1 MKTILTY
8 LSLIALLLR
17 ALADEAQK
25 KIVRNHA
32 MSVLQIPNAQLPD
45 PRISISFAADF
56 TDSFTSGGEAQMA
69 DLNFDSIKSKYKAV
83 VLRAVEPGIE
93 LDINVPYITLDDNGI
108 LIATDTIVQGSMLS
122 AHDGMAVTSRI
133 LM

>member
-25 KIVRNHA
+25 KIIRNHA

-45 PRISISFAADF
+45 PKIAISFAADF
-56 TDSFTSGGEAQMA
+56 TDSFTSGGDGLMSE
-69 DLNFDSIKSKYKAV
+69 FSFESIKSKYKAII
-83 VLRAVEPGIE
+83 LRAVEPGIE

-108 LIATDTIVQGSMLS
+108 LIATDTLVTGTMLS
-122 AHDGMAVTSRI
+122 AHDGMAVTSKII
-133 LM
+133 L

>member
-25 KIVRNHA
+25 KIIRNHA

-45 PRISISFAADF
+45 PRLSIFLASDF
-56 TDSFTSGGEAQMA
+56 TESFNSNGEVNMA
-69 DLNFDSIKSKYKAV
+69 DLNIDSIKSKYKAMI
-83 VLRAVEPGIE
+83 LRAVEPGIE

-108 LIATDTIVQGSMLS
+108 LIATETIVPGTMLS
-122 AHDGMAVTSRI
+122 AHDGMAVTSKI
-133 LM
+133 LL